1 MRDDEKLEITAGK
14 IRKLA
19 EKYEGVK
26 EAFPEVFEEGWVSVM
41 NDISFYPIFTLGGVF
56 FISVSRLGQEIADIY
71 GDGHVH
77 IKNKEYRI
85 ISGHDHMFY
94 KIEKKV

>member
-19 EKYEGVK
+19 EKYERVK
-26 EAFPEVFEEGWVSVM
+26 EVFPEVFEEKWVVVEDGLSLSPVFCP
-41 NDISFYPIFTLGGVF
+41 NECFYIAVYRLSRPVCALYFNGDCCVWDNNYR
-56 FISVSRLGQEIADIY
+56 VSWDKRKLY
-71 GDGHVH
+71 C
-77 IKNKEYRI
+77 
-85 ISGHDHMFY
+85 